1 MLIKILRRLAQ
12 GGMYSNKLVAKELG
26 VDESL
31 IEHMIM
37 QLQNL
42 KYIEKDSM
50 ENCSA
55 GCDCGGSSKDGSCCG
70 NNNVKIKIWK
80 ITEKGRKA
88 IAV

>member
-12 GGMYSNKLVAKELG
+12 GGMYSNKSMAKELS
-26 VDESL
+26 VDESFV
-31 IEHMIM
+31 EHMII

-42 KYIEKDSM
+42 RYIEKDIM
-50 ENCSA
+50 DNCSE
-55 GCDCGGSSKDGSCCG
+55 GCDCGCSSKKGSCCG

-88 IAV
+88 IAF